1 MSFEDDMIE
10 DGFNNEMD
18 YLEYLMDIDD
28 QRRENIPSYDD
39 YDYEYCPSPIDK
51 DRKIICRNNKYGVVD
66 NNYKTSIKFVVN
78 DISADGS
85 YFMCHLNN
93 DYYTELN
100 RNGYL

>member
-39 YDYEYCPSPIDK
+39 YD
-51 DRKIICRNNKYGVVD
+51 
-66 NNYKTSIKFVVN
+66 
-78 DISADGS
+78 
-85 YFMCHLNN
+85 
-93 DYYTELN
+93 
-100 RNGYL
+100 